1 MNRPAIRGTLE
12 VFNGHDDTA
21 MTDVRLDLIVKEEE
35 GNVAT
40 AHEFQIN
47 AESLDGFGGEVSLDA
62 GWTLDAQQK
71 GQATVLFIPTK
82 YAAPTG
88 PKKYSFGGT
97 LSYIDP
103 FTGLEKSMS
112 LLPVQ
117 LTVNPLPDL
126 ELTYL
131 MQRDV
136 YGDDP
141 LTEDV
146 VEPMEE
152 AEFALII
159 NNKGN
164 GEAKN
169 VRMLTEQP
177 KIIENE
183 KGLFIDFDIVS
194 SQVNGEAANLALG
207 QTIANDFGTIA
218 AQSQAYAQWW
228 LRSTLL
234 GHFTSYEVEAT
245 HVTSYGNQDLS
256 LVDTVTIHEMTHGFT
271 PMVNGQSSM
280 VNGQSSMVNVKRG
293 WLVNDIVD
301 ADDMPD
307 MVYFADATQQPLYM
321 ATGSIERL
329 GNSEFRLT
337 ITPKQAGWNY
347 GSITDPTGGRQ
358 RLTKIVRQSDGVE
371 LPADNVWQTDRT
383 LRDGRDWLYENRL
396 HFVGDVQGSGE
407 TYVLTF
413 EERPEVELAVESF
426 IGVPPEGT
434 LQETPLDAVTVR
446 FNKAIREETFTADDL
461 TLLCQG
467 ERQDEKA
474 IGITRQSDTDY
485 LLNLSRVNRQDGY
498 YVLTVQTAGITDS
511 EGFNGRDGKS
521 ASWVQYI
528 KDVTIGME
536 EALLPQEG
544 ETVMYDLQGRKV
556 NGQPSM
562 VNGQSSMLRKGIY
575 IRNGKKVIV
584 R

>member
-1 MNRPAIRGTLE
+1 MQNVQLNLVVRDE
-12 VFNGHDDTA
+12 NGKVIT
-21 MTDVRLDLIVKEEE
+21 T
-35 GNVAT
+35 
-40 AHEFQIN
+40 HEFQIN
-47 AESLDGFGGEVSLDA
+47 AESLDGFVGELDLTS
-62 GWTLDAQQK
+62 GWTLEAQQT
-71 GQATVLFIPTK
+71 GTATVLFIPTK
-82 YAAPTG
+82 YAAPKAPVQYT
-88 PKKYSFGGT
+88 FGGT
-97 LSYIDP
+97 LTYVDP
-103 FTGLEKSMS
+103 FTDLEVTRD
-112 LLPVQ
+112 LYPVT

-194 SQVNGEAANLALG
+194 SQVNGEAANLSLG

-280 VNGQSSMVNVKRG
+280 VNVKRG

-337 ITPKQAGWNY
+337 ITPKLAGWNY

-358 RLTKIVRQSDGVE
+358 RPTKIVRQSDGAE

-413 EERPEVELAVESF
+413 EERPEVELAVQEF

-446 FNKAIREETFTADDL
+446 FNKVIREETFTADDL

-498 YVLTVQTAGITDS
+498 YVLTVQTAAITDS

-536 EALLPQEG
+536 EAVLPHDGVTE
-544 ETVMYDLQGRKV
+544 MYDLQGRRVKSAQY
-556 NGQPSM
+556 NSR
-562 VNGQSSMLRKGIY
+562 LRKGIY
-575 IRNGKKVIV
+575 LRNGKKVIV